1 VIARRLLSFLSLAF
15 LAALPAVS
23 VMAHQGGGP
32 AQAAPA
38 PKPQATP
45 TAAAPSNQVTLDEAR
60 ERAEEE
66 GYRYASESQWA
77 EYMKVFK
84 MQKSMVNVIGEKRAR
99 LTHLMNDTFEIVG
112 EEDGFYLL
120 RNLPPE
126 DPQSSL
132 HGLWVAAQYQQVL
145 GTMHEEG
152 LANKFIIAD
161 KTDVL
166 PPFTDQVRFER
177 RDEGLP
183 QSGKWQMSFDVAD
196 MNGDGR
202 PDIVLTPQRTGSPF
216 PTVVLQQADGSWQR
230 WSAVKWPTQDQMKM
244 NYGSV
249 RVADFDRDG
258 NLDIAIACHFGSA
271 YVLYG
276 NGKGDF
282 TRFVKLP
289 QANPS
294 ITSRSLAVADFDG
307 DGRPDIALLAEV
319 DLDLATNTKVSK
331 GLVSVLLNKREGWKV
346 VSIGFPPA
354 ICGDALAAGDIDGD
368 GATDLLLTTLRQG
381 VRDLVWRNLGGGQ
394 KWQAVAN
401 LQMPLSA
408 FVFTNAPGRFDRF
421 KQADLVTCF
430 EQPNPRELEQP
441 VAQACV
447 IYRFHDAEGKPTL
460 TPTIEPIFKYNK
472 PFDYVAAVA
481 VGDINGDGRDDVAM
495 AFTKGYV
502 RVFLQFADGHFYE
515 QRPIGIDL
523 GGAKPFDIKIADLY
537 HDGRGE
543 IIVMGVDTPKGPGG
557 VWVFVPRPVGAPG
570 KPTKQGS

>member
-1 VIARRLLSFLSLAF
+1 MIARRLLFFLSLAF

-196 MNGDGR
+196 MNGDGL
-202 PDIVLTPQRTGSPF
+202 PDLVFGPQRTGP
-216 PTVVLQQADGSWQR
+216 PTPYIVLQQKDGSWKLWQET
-230 WSAVKWPTQDQMKM
+230 KWPTQGLKLD
-244 NYGSV
+244 YGTV
-249 RVADFDRDG
+249 RVADFDGDG
-258 NLDIAIACHFGSA
+258 NKDIAIACHFSKT

-282 TRFVKLP
+282 TRFVTIP
-289 QANPS
+289 QSNPDM
-294 ITSRSLAVADFDG
+294 TSRALAVADFDG
-307 DGRPDIALLAEV
+307 DGRPDIAAYAEV
-319 DLDLATNTKVSK
+319 DLNLAVSQPLPSGHVNIALNTRS
-331 GLVSVLLNKREGWKV
+331 GWQAVGK
-346 VSIGFPPA
+346 GFPVG
-354 ICGDALAAGDIDGD
+354 IQGDWLSAADIEGD
-368 GATDLLLTTLRQG
+368 GSADLLLTSRAQN
-381 VRDLVWRNLGGGQ
+381 VMDLVFHNAERGQ
-394 KWQAVAN
+394 SWEPVASR
-401 LQMPLSA
+401 QMPA
-408 FVFTNAPGRFDRF
+408 NAYVFANVAAPLDRF
-421 KQADLVTCF
+421 PQPDLLECF
-430 EQPNPRELEQP
+430 EQFNPWKVEP
-441 VAQACV
+441 PTQACV
-447 IYRFHDAEGKPTL
+447 IYRFHDAAGKRTS
-460 TPTIEPIFKYNK
+460 TP
-472 PFDYVAAVA
+472 VAQVLFQEKVEYQNYQAA
-481 VGDINGDGRDDVAM
+481 GVGDLNGDGRNDIAVA
-495 AFTKGYV
+495 ASNGRV
-502 RVFLQFADGHFYE
+502 RVFLQGGNGPFYE
-515 QRPIGIDL
+515 QRNPGLDRPGTAFFDVKIVDL
-523 GGAKPFDIKIADLY
+523 DG
-537 HDGRGE
+537 DGRGE
-543 IIVMGVDTPKGPGG
+543 LILAGSPNTEQPGGG
-557 VWVFVPRPVGAPG
+557 VWVYKTVPVGPAGGAP
-570 KPTKQGS
+570 KAP